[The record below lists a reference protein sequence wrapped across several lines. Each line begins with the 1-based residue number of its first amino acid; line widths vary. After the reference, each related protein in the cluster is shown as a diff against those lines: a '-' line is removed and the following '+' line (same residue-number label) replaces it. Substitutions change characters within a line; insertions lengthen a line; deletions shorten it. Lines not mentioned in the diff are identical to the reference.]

1 MVERKTFGDTIF
13 NILNYSFFILFTLIC
28 VFPFYYLF
36 INTISD
42 NGLVAKGL
50 INFIPRV
57 QYGVNANDE
66 PIYHFGAGIK
76 NYVALRNVHDLGS
89 AFIVTV
95 ARTLIGT
102 IVSTCA
108 SGFVGYLV
116 TKKEM
121 WHRKT
126 AYRFMIVT
134 MYFSAGLIPWF
145 TTMQM
150 LGLTNTF
157 LAYIIPGIV
166 SVYNIIMVKTYIESI
181 PAELEESASID
192 GASYWTIFSKIIW
205 PLSKPILATIAIWC
219 AVGHWNSFQDSLIL
233 MSGAPKLKT
242 LQERLYI
249 YLNQSSNLAATMG
262 TSTTG
267 LSESERQAM
276 LNQKSIQY
284 TVAMVTAIP
293 ILCVYPFMQKYFVK
307 GLMLGAV
314 KG

>member
-1 MVERKTFGDTIF
+1 MVERRSISDVFF
-13 NILNYSFFILFTLIC
+13 NIINYSFFILFTLIC
-28 VFPFYYLF
+28 VFPFYYLL

-50 INFIPRV
+50 INFYPRGL
-57 QYGVNANDE
+57 Q
-66 PIYHFGAGIK
+66 FK
-76 NYVALRNVHDLGS
+76 NYYNLRNVNGLGTS
-89 AFIVTV
+89 FLVTL
-95 ARTLIGT
+95 ARTIIGT
-102 IVSTCA
+102 ATSTA
-108 SGFVGYLV
+108 VSGFVGYLV

-121 WHRKT
+121 WHRKI
-126 AYRFMIVT
+126 AYRFMIIT

-150 LGLTNTF
+150 LGLTNNF
-157 LAYIIPGIV
+157 MGYIVPGLV
-166 SVYNIIMVKTYIESI
+166 TVYNIIMVKTYIESI
-181 PAELEESASID
+181 PAELEESAQID
-192 GASYWTIFSKIIW
+192 GASYFTIFIKIIW

-219 AVGHWNSFQDSLIL
+219 AVGHWNSFQDSLVL

-249 YLNQSSNLAATMG
+249 YLTQSSNLAASMG
-262 TSTTG
+262 TATTG
-267 LSESERQAM
+267 LSEAQRQEM
-276 LNQKSIQY
+276 LNTKSIQY

-307 GLMLGAV
+307 GIMLGAV

>member
-1 MVERKTFGDTIF
+1 MVEKRSVNDIIF
-13 NILNYSFFILFTLIC
+13 DILNYAFFIIFTLIC

-42 NGLVAKGL
+42 NGLVSKGL
-50 INFIPRV
+50 VNFYPR
-57 QYGVNANDE
+57 E
-66 PIYHFGAGIK
+66 LHIK
-76 NYVALRNVHDLGS
+76 NYIALKDVNGLGMS
-89 AFIVTV
+89 FIVTL
-95 ARTLIGT
+95 ARTVIGT
-102 IVSTCA
+102 IVSTVA

-121 WHRKT
+121 WHRKIF
-126 AYRFMIVT
+126 YRFMIIT

-157 LAYIIPGIV
+157 WAYIIPGIV

-192 GASYWTIFSKIIW
+192 GASYMTIFVKIIW

-219 AVGHWNSFQDSLIL
+219 ADGHWNSFQDSLVL

-249 YLNQSSNLAATMG
+249 YLNQSSNLAASMG
-262 TSTTG
+262 TATTG
-267 LSESERQAM
+267 LSETQRQQM
-276 LNQKSIQY
+276 LNTKSIQY

>member
-1 MVERKTFGDTIF
+1 MVEKRSVDDIIF
-13 NILNYSFFILFTLIC
+13 DILNYAFFIIFTLIC

-42 NGLVAKGL
+42 NGLVSKGL
-50 INFIPRV
+50 VNFYPR
-57 QYGVNANDE
+57 GL
-66 PIYHFGAGIK
+66 HIK
-76 NYVALRNVHDLGS
+76 NYIALKDVNGLGMS
-89 AFIVTV
+89 FIVTL
-95 ARTLIGT
+95 ARTVIGT
-102 IVSTCA
+102 IVSTVA

-121 WHRKT
+121 WHRKIF
-126 AYRFMIVT
+126 YRFMIIT

-157 LAYIIPGIV
+157 WAYIIPGIV

-192 GASYWTIFSKIIW
+192 GASYMTIFVKIIW

-219 AVGHWNSFQDSLIL
+219 AVGHWNSFQDSLVL

-249 YLNQSSNLAATMG
+249 YLNQSSNLAASMG
-262 TSTTG
+262 TATTG
-267 LSESERQAM
+267 LSETQRQQM
-276 LNQKSIQY
+276 LNTKSIQY

>member
-1 MVERKTFGDTIF
+1 MVEKRSINDVIF
-13 NILNYSFFILFTLIC
+13 DVLNYTFFILFTIIC

-42 NGLVAKGL
+42 NGLVSKGL
-50 INFIPRV
+50 VNFYPRGLHI
-57 QYGVNANDE
+57 QNYIALKDVN
-66 PIYHFGAGIK
+66 G
-76 NYVALRNVHDLGS
+76 LGMS
-89 AFIVTV
+89 FIVTL
-95 ARTLIGT
+95 ARTVIGT
-102 IVSTCA
+102 IVSTVA
-108 SGFVGYLV
+108 SSFVGYLV
-116 TKKEM
+116 TKKEL
-121 WHRKT
+121 WHRKIF
-126 AYRFMIVT
+126 YRFMIVT

-157 LAYIIPGIV
+157 WAYIIPGIV

-192 GASYWTIFSKIIW
+192 GASYMTIFVKIIW

-219 AVGHWNSFQDSLIL
+219 AVGHWNSFQDSLVL

-249 YLNQSSNLAATMG
+249 YLNQSSNLAASMG
-262 TSTTG
+262 TATTG
-267 LSESERQAM
+267 LSETQRQEM
-276 LNQKSIQY
+276 LNTKSIQY

>member
-1 MVERKTFGDTIF
+1 MVEKRSVNDIIF
-13 NILNYSFFILFTLIC
+13 DILNYAFFILFTLIC

-42 NGLVAKGL
+42 NGLVSKGL
-50 INFIPRV
+50 VNFYPR
-57 QYGVNANDE
+57 GL
-66 PIYHFGAGIK
+66 HIK
-76 NYVALRNVHDLGS
+76 NYIALKDVNGLGMS
-89 AFIVTV
+89 FIVTL
-95 ARTLIGT
+95 ARTVIGT
-102 IVSTCA
+102 IVSTVA

-121 WHRKT
+121 WHRKIF
-126 AYRFMIVT
+126 YRFMIIT

-157 LAYIIPGIV
+157 WAYIIPGIV
-166 SVYNIIMVKTYIESI
+166 SVYNIILVKIYIESI

-192 GASYWTIFSKIIW
+192 GASYMTIFVKIIW

-219 AVGHWNSFQDSLIL
+219 AVGHWNSFQDSLVL

-249 YLNQSSNLAATMG
+249 YLNQSSNLAASMG
-262 TSTTG
+262 TATTG
-267 LSESERQAM
+267 LSETQRQQI
-276 LNQKSIQY
+276 LNTKSIQY

>member
-1 MVERKTFGDTIF
+1 MVEKRSISDIVF
-13 NILNYSFFILFTLIC
+13 NIINYAFFGLFTIIC
-28 VFPFYYLF
+28 VFPFYYLL
-36 INTISD
+36 INTISN

-50 INFIPRV
+50 INFYPR
-57 QYGVNANDE
+57 
-66 PIYHFGAGIK
+66 GIQFK
-76 NYVALRNVHDLGS
+76 NYYNLRNVSGLGTS
-89 AFIVTV
+89 FLVTL

-102 IVSTCA
+102 ATSTA
-108 SGFVGYLV
+108 VSGFVGYLV

-121 WHRKT
+121 WHRKL

-150 LGLTNTF
+150 IGLTNNF
-157 LAYIIPGIV
+157 LGYIIPGLV
-166 SVYNIIMVKTYIESI
+166 SVYNIIMVKTYVESI
-181 PAELEESASID
+181 PAELEESAQID
-192 GASYWTIFSKIIW
+192 GASYFTIFLKIIW

-219 AVGHWNSFQDSLIL
+219 AVGHWNSFQDSLVL
-233 MSGAPKLKT
+233 MSGAPHLKT

-249 YLNQSSNLAATMG
+249 YLTQSSNLAASMG

-267 LSESERQAM
+267 LSEAQRQEM
-276 LNQKSIQY
+276 LNTKSIQY

-293 ILCVYPFMQKYFVK
+293 ILLVYPFMQKYFVK
-307 GLMLGAV
+307 GIMLGAV

>member
-1 MVERKTFGDTIF
+1 MVEKRSINDIIF
-13 NILNYSFFILFTLIC
+13 DILNYAFFIIFTLIC

-42 NGLVAKGL
+42 NGLVSKGL
-50 INFIPRV
+50 VNFYPR
-57 QYGVNANDE
+57 GL
-66 PIYHFGAGIK
+66 HIK
-76 NYVALRNVHDLGS
+76 NYIALKDVNGLGMS
-89 AFIVTV
+89 FIVTL
-95 ARTLIGT
+95 ARTVIGT
-102 IVSTCA
+102 IVSTVA

-121 WHRKT
+121 WHRKIF
-126 AYRFMIVT
+126 YRFMIVT

-157 LAYIIPGIV
+157 WAYIIPGIV

-192 GASYWTIFSKIIW
+192 GASYMTIFVKIIW

-219 AVGHWNSFQDSLIL
+219 AVGHWNSFQDSLVL

-249 YLNQSSNLAATMG
+249 YLNQSSNLAASMG
-262 TSTTG
+262 TATTG
-267 LSESERQAM
+267 LSETQRQQM
-276 LNQKSIQY
+276 LNTKSIQY

>member
-1 MVERKTFGDTIF
+1 MVEKRSVNDIIF
-13 NILNYSFFILFTLIC
+13 DILNYALFIIFTLIC

-42 NGLVAKGL
+42 NGLVSKGL
-50 INFIPRV
+50 VNFYPR
-57 QYGVNANDE
+57 GL
-66 PIYHFGAGIK
+66 HIK
-76 NYVALRNVHDLGS
+76 NYIALKDVNGLGMS
-89 AFIVTV
+89 FIVTL
-95 ARTLIGT
+95 ARTVIGT
-102 IVSTCA
+102 IVSTVA

-121 WHRKT
+121 WHRKIF
-126 AYRFMIVT
+126 YRFMIIT

-157 LAYIIPGIV
+157 WAYIIPGIV

-192 GASYWTIFSKIIW
+192 GASYMTIFVKIIW

-219 AVGHWNSFQDSLIL
+219 AVGHWNSFQDSLVL

-249 YLNQSSNLAATMG
+249 YLNQSSNLAASMG
-262 TSTTG
+262 TATTG
-267 LSESERQAM
+267 LSETQRQQM
-276 LNQKSIQY
+276 LNTKSIQY

>member
-1 MVERKTFGDTIF
+1 MVEKRSINDIIF
-13 NILNYSFFILFTLIC
+13 DILNYAFFILFTLIC

-42 NGLVAKGL
+42 NGLVSKGL
-50 INFIPRV
+50 VNFYPR
-57 QYGVNANDE
+57 GL
-66 PIYHFGAGIK
+66 HIK
-76 NYVALRNVHDLGS
+76 NYIALKDVNGLGMS
-89 AFIVTV
+89 FIVTL
-95 ARTLIGT
+95 ARTVIGT
-102 IVSTCA
+102 IVSTVA

-121 WHRKT
+121 WHRKIF
-126 AYRFMIVT
+126 YRFMIIT

-157 LAYIIPGIV
+157 WAYIIPGIV

-192 GASYWTIFSKIIW
+192 GASYMTIFVKIIW

-219 AVGHWNSFQDSLIL
+219 AVGHWNSFQDSLVL

-249 YLNQSSNLAATMG
+249 YLNQSSNLAASMG
-262 TSTTG
+262 TATTG
-267 LSESERQAM
+267 LSETQRQQM
-276 LNQKSIQY
+276 LNTKSIQY

-314 KG
+314 KW

>member
-1 MVERKTFGDTIF
+1 MVERRSISDVVF
-13 NILNYSFFILFTLIC
+13 NIINYSFFILFTLIC
-28 VFPFYYLF
+28 VFPFYYLL

-50 INFIPRV
+50 INFYPRGL
-57 QYGVNANDE
+57 Q
-66 PIYHFGAGIK
+66 FK
-76 NYVALRNVHDLGS
+76 NYYNLRNVNGLGTS
-89 AFIVTV
+89 FLVTL
-95 ARTLIGT
+95 ARTIIGT
-102 IVSTCA
+102 ATSTA
-108 SGFVGYLV
+108 VSGFVGYLV

-121 WHRKT
+121 WHRKI
-126 AYRFMIVT
+126 AYRFMIIT

-150 LGLTNTF
+150 LGLTNNF
-157 LAYIIPGIV
+157 MGYIVPGLV

-181 PAELEESASID
+181 PAELEESAQID
-192 GASYWTIFSKIIW
+192 GASYFTIFIKIIW

-219 AVGHWNSFQDSLIL
+219 AVGHWNSFQDSLVL

-249 YLNQSSNLAATMG
+249 YLTQSSNLAASMG
-262 TSTTG
+262 TATTV
-267 LSESERQAM
+267 LSEAQRQEM
-276 LNQKSIQY
+276 LNTKSIQY

-307 GLMLGAV
+307 GIMLGAV

>member
-1 MVERKTFGDTIF
+1 MVEKRSINDIIF
-13 NILNYSFFILFTLIC
+13 DILNYAFFIIFTLIC

-42 NGLVAKGL
+42 NGLVSKGL
-50 INFIPRV
+50 VNFYPR
-57 QYGVNANDE
+57 GL
-66 PIYHFGAGIK
+66 HIK
-76 NYVALRNVHDLGS
+76 NYIALKDVNGLGIS
-89 AFIVTV
+89 FIVTL
-95 ARTLIGT
+95 ARTVIGT
-102 IVSTCA
+102 IVSTVA

-121 WHRKT
+121 WHRKIF
-126 AYRFMIVT
+126 YRFMIIT

-157 LAYIIPGIV
+157 WAYIIPGIV

-192 GASYWTIFSKIIW
+192 GASYMTIFVKIIW

-219 AVGHWNSFQDSLIL
+219 AVGHWNSFQDSLVL

-249 YLNQSSNLAATMG
+249 YLNQSSNLAASMG
-262 TSTTG
+262 TATTG
-267 LSESERQAM
+267 LSETQRQQM
-276 LNQKSIQY
+276 LNTKSIQY

>member
-1 MVERKTFGDTIF
+1 MVEKRSVNDIIF
-13 NILNYSFFILFTLIC
+13 DILNYAFFIIFTLIC

-42 NGLVAKGL
+42 NGLVSKGL
-50 INFIPRV
+50 VNFYPR
-57 QYGVNANDE
+57 GL
-66 PIYHFGAGIK
+66 HIK
-76 NYVALRNVHDLGS
+76 NYIALKDVNGLGMS
-89 AFIVTV
+89 FIVTL
-95 ARTLIGT
+95 ARTVIGT
-102 IVSTCA
+102 IVSTVA

-121 WHRKT
+121 WHRKIF
-126 AYRFMIVT
+126 YRFMIIT

-157 LAYIIPGIV
+157 WAYIIPGIV

-192 GASYWTIFSKIIW
+192 GASYMTIFVKIIW

-219 AVGHWNSFQDSLIL
+219 ADGHWNSFQDSLVL

-249 YLNQSSNLAATMG
+249 YLNQSSNLAASMG
-262 TSTTG
+262 TATTG
-267 LSESERQAM
+267 LSETQRQQM
-276 LNQKSIQY
+276 LNTKSIQY

>member
-1 MVERKTFGDTIF
+1 MVEKHSVSDIIF
-13 NILNYSFFILFTLIC
+13 NIFNYAFFIIFTLLC
-28 VFPFYYLF
+28 VFPFYYLL

-42 NGLVAKGL
+42 NSLVSRGL
-50 INFIPRV
+50 ITFYPK
-57 QYGVNANDE
+57 
-66 PIYHFGAGIK
+66 GIQFK
-76 NYVALRNVHDLGS
+76 NYINIFNNQELILSFV
-89 AFIVTV
+89 VTF
-95 ARTLIGT
+95 ARTIIGT
-102 IVSTCA
+102 ATSTLV

-116 TKKEM
+116 TKKEL
-121 WHRKT
+121 WHRKI
-126 AYRFMIVT
+126 AYRFMIIT

-150 LGLTNTF
+150 LGLTNNF
-157 LAYIIPGIV
+157 LGYIIPGLV

-181 PAELEESASID
+181 PAELEESAAID
-192 GASYWTIFSKIIW
+192 GASYFTIFFKIIW

-219 AVGHWNSFQDSLIL
+219 AVGHWNSFQDSLVL

-249 YLNQSSNLAATMG
+249 YLNQSSNLAASMSTG
-262 TSTTG
+262 NTTG
-267 LSESERQAM
+267 LSESARQDM
-276 LNQKSIQY
+276 LNAKNIQY
-284 TVAMVTAIP
+284 TVSMVTAIP

>member
-1 MVERKTFGDTIF
+1 MVF
-13 NILNYSFFILFTLIC
+13 NIINYSFFILFTLIC
-28 VFPFYYLF
+28 VFPFYYLL

-50 INFIPRV
+50 INFYPRGL
-57 QYGVNANDE
+57 Q
-66 PIYHFGAGIK
+66 FK
-76 NYVALRNVHDLGS
+76 NYYNLRNVNGLGTS
-89 AFIVTV
+89 FLVTL
-95 ARTLIGT
+95 ARTIIGT
-102 IVSTCA
+102 ATSTA
-108 SGFVGYLV
+108 VSGFVGYLV

-121 WHRKT
+121 WHRKI
-126 AYRFMIVT
+126 AYRFMIIT

-150 LGLTNTF
+150 LGLTNNF
-157 LAYIIPGIV
+157 MGYIVPGLV

-181 PAELEESASID
+181 PAELEESAQID
-192 GASYWTIFSKIIW
+192 GASYFTIFIKIIW

-219 AVGHWNSFQDSLIL
+219 AVGHWNSFQDSLVL

-249 YLNQSSNLAATMG
+249 YLTQSSNLAASMG
-262 TSTTG
+262 TATTG
-267 LSESERQAM
+267 LSEAQRQEM
-276 LNQKSIQY
+276 LNTKSIQY

-307 GLMLGAV
+307 GIMLGAV

>member
-1 MVERKTFGDTIF
+1 MVERRSISDVVF
-13 NILNYSFFILFTLIC
+13 NIINYSFFILFTLIC
-28 VFPFYYLF
+28 VFPFYYLL

-50 INFIPRV
+50 INFYPRGL
-57 QYGVNANDE
+57 Q
-66 PIYHFGAGIK
+66 FK
-76 NYVALRNVHDLGS
+76 NYYNLRNVNGLGTS
-89 AFIVTV
+89 FLVTL
-95 ARTLIGT
+95 ARTIIGT
-102 IVSTCA
+102 ATSTA
-108 SGFVGYLV
+108 VSGFVGYLV

-121 WHRKT
+121 WHRKI
-126 AYRFMIVT
+126 AYRFMIIT

-150 LGLTNTF
+150 LGLTNNF
-157 LAYIIPGIV
+157 MGYIVPGLV

-181 PAELEESASID
+181 PAELEESAQID
-192 GASYWTIFSKIIW
+192 GASYFTIFIKIIW

-219 AVGHWNSFQDSLIL
+219 AVGHWNSFQDSLVL

-242 LQERLYI
+242 MQERLYI
-249 YLNQSSNLAATMG
+249 YLTQSSNLAASMG
-262 TSTTG
+262 TATTG
-267 LSESERQAM
+267 LSEAQRQEM
-276 LNQKSIQY
+276 LNTKSIQY

-307 GLMLGAV
+307 GIMLGAV

>member
-1 MVERKTFGDTIF
+1 MVERRSISDVVF
-13 NILNYSFFILFTLIC
+13 NIINYSFFILFTLIC
-28 VFPFYYLF
+28 VFPFYYLL

-50 INFIPRV
+50 INFYPRGL
-57 QYGVNANDE
+57 Q
-66 PIYHFGAGIK
+66 FK
-76 NYVALRNVHDLGS
+76 NYYNLRNVNGLGTS
-89 AFIVTV
+89 FLVTL
-95 ARTLIGT
+95 ARTIIGT
-102 IVSTCA
+102 ATSTA
-108 SGFVGYLV
+108 VSGFVGYLV

-121 WHRKT
+121 WHRKI
-126 AYRFMIVT
+126 AYRFMIIT

-150 LGLTNTF
+150 LGLTNNF
-157 LAYIIPGIV
+157 MGYIVPGLV

-181 PAELEESASID
+181 PAELEESAQID
-192 GASYWTIFSKIIW
+192 GASYFTIFIKIIW

-219 AVGHWNSFQDSLIL
+219 AVGHWNSFQDSLVL

-249 YLNQSSNLAATMG
+249 YLTQSSNLAASMG
-262 TSTTG
+262 TATTG
-267 LSESERQAM
+267 LSEAQRQEM
-276 LNQKSIQY
+276 LNTKSIQY

-307 GLMLGAV
+307 GIMLGAV

>member
-1 MVERKTFGDTIF
+1 MVEKRSVNDIIF
-13 NILNYSFFILFTLIC
+13 DILNYAFFILFTLIC

-42 NGLVAKGL
+42 NGLVSKGL
-50 INFIPRV
+50 VNFYPR
-57 QYGVNANDE
+57 GL
-66 PIYHFGAGIK
+66 HIK
-76 NYVALRNVHDLGS
+76 NYIALKDVNGLGMS
-89 AFIVTV
+89 FIVTL
-95 ARTLIGT
+95 ARTVIGT
-102 IVSTCA
+102 IVSTVA

-121 WHRKT
+121 WHRKIF
-126 AYRFMIVT
+126 YRFMIIT

-157 LAYIIPGIV
+157 WAYIIPGIV

-192 GASYWTIFSKIIW
+192 GASYMTIFAKIIW

-219 AVGHWNSFQDSLIL
+219 AVGHWNSFQDSLVL

-249 YLNQSSNLAATMG
+249 YLNQSSNLAASMG
-262 TSTTG
+262 TATTG
-267 LSESERQAM
+267 LSETQRQQM
-276 LNQKSIQY
+276 LNTKSIQY

>member
-1 MVERKTFGDTIF
+1 MVERKSISDIVFNVINYAFFVIFTI
-13 NILNYSFFILFTLIC
+13 LC

-36 INTISD
+36 INTISN
-42 NGLVAKGL
+42 NGLVARGL
-50 INFIPRV
+50 INFYPR
-57 QYGVNANDE
+57 
-66 PIYHFGAGIK
+66 GIQFK
-76 NYVALRNVHDLGS
+76 NYYNLRNVSGLGTS
-89 AFIVTV
+89 FLVTL

-102 IVSTCA
+102 ATSTA
-108 SGFVGYLV
+108 VSGFVGYLV

-121 WHRKT
+121 WHRKL

-150 LGLTNTF
+150 LGLTNNF
-157 LAYIIPGIV
+157 LGYIIPGLV

-181 PAELEESASID
+181 PAELEESAQID
-192 GASYWTIFSKIIW
+192 GASYFTIFLKIIW

-219 AVGHWNSFQDSLIL
+219 AVGHWNSFQDSLVL
-233 MSGAPKLKT
+233 MSGAQHLKT

-249 YLNQSSNLAATMG
+249 YLTQSSNLAASMG

-267 LSESERQAM
+267 LSEAQRQEM
-276 LNQKSIQY
+276 MNTKSIQY

-293 ILCVYPFMQKYFVK
+293 ILLVYPFMQKYFVK
-307 GLMLGAV
+307 GIMLGAV

>member
-1 MVERKTFGDTIF
+1 MVEKNSVGDIIF
-13 NILNYSFFILFTLIC
+13 NRLNLLFFACFTLIC
-28 VFPFYYLF
+28 VFPFYYLL

-50 INFIPRV
+50 VNFFPR
-57 QYGVNANDE
+57 GV
-66 PIYHFGAGIK
+66 H
-76 NYVALRNVHDLGS
+76 LRNYFALKNVHGLGTS
-89 AFIVTV
+89 FIVTI
-95 ARTLIGT
+95 ARTVIGT
-102 IVSTCA
+102 VVSTVA

-116 TKKEM
+116 TKTEM
-121 WHRKT
+121 WHRKFC
-126 AYRFMIVT
+126 YRFMIVT

-157 LAYIIPGIV
+157 LGYIVPGIV

-181 PAELEESASID
+181 PAEMEESAAID
-192 GASYWTIFSKIIW
+192 GASYMTIFVKIIW

-233 MSGAPKLKT
+233 MSGAPQLKT

-249 YLNQSSNLAATMG
+249 YLNQSSNLAASMSTA
-262 TSTTG
+262 TSG
-267 LSESERQAM
+267 LSESQRQEM
-276 LNQKSIQY
+276 LNTKSIQY
-284 TVAMVTAIP
+284 TVAMLTAIP

>member
-1 MVERKTFGDTIF
+1 MVEKRSVNDIIF
-13 NILNYSFFILFTLIC
+13 DILNYAFFILFTLIC

-42 NGLVAKGL
+42 NGLVSKGL
-50 INFIPRV
+50 VNFYPR
-57 QYGVNANDE
+57 GL
-66 PIYHFGAGIK
+66 HIK
-76 NYVALRNVHDLGS
+76 NYIALKDVNGLGMS
-89 AFIVTV
+89 FIVTL
-95 ARTLIGT
+95 ARTVIGT
-102 IVSTCA
+102 IVSTVA

-121 WHRKT
+121 WHRKIF
-126 AYRFMIVT
+126 YRFMIIT

-157 LAYIIPGIV
+157 WAYIIPGIV

-181 PAELEESASID
+181 PTELEESASID
-192 GASYWTIFSKIIW
+192 GASYMTIFVKIIW

-219 AVGHWNSFQDSLIL
+219 AVGHWNSFQDSLVLI
-233 MSGAPKLKT
+233 SGAPKLKT

-249 YLNQSSNLAATMG
+249 YLNQSSNLAASMG
-262 TSTTG
+262 TATTG
-267 LSESERQAM
+267 LSETQRQQM
-276 LNQKSIQY
+276 LNTKSIQY

>member
-1 MVERKTFGDTIF
+1 MVEKRSINDVIF
-13 NILNYSFFILFTLIC
+13 DVLNITFFILFTIIC

-42 NGLVAKGL
+42 NGLVSKGL
-50 INFIPRV
+50 VNFYPR
-57 QYGVNANDE
+57 GL
-66 PIYHFGAGIK
+66 HIK
-76 NYVALRNVHDLGS
+76 NYIALKDVNGLGMS
-89 AFIVTV
+89 FIVTL
-95 ARTLIGT
+95 ARTVIGT
-102 IVSTCA
+102 IVSTVA
-108 SGFVGYLV
+108 SGFVGYIV
-116 TKKEM
+116 TKQEL
-121 WHRKT
+121 WHRKIF
-126 AYRFMIVT
+126 YRFMIVT

-157 LAYIIPGIV
+157 WAYIIPGIV

-192 GASYWTIFSKIIW
+192 GASYMTIFVKIIW

-219 AVGHWNSFQDSLIL
+219 AVGHWNSFQDSLVL

-249 YLNQSSNLAATMG
+249 YLNQSSNLAASMG
-262 TSTTG
+262 TATTG
-267 LSESERQAM
+267 LSETQRQEM
-276 LNQKSIQY
+276 LNTKSIQY

>member
-1 MVERKTFGDTIF
+1 MVEKRSINDIIF
-13 NILNYSFFILFTLIC
+13 DILNYAFFIIFTLIC

-42 NGLVAKGL
+42 NGLVSKGL
-50 INFIPRV
+50 VNFYPR
-57 QYGVNANDE
+57 GL
-66 PIYHFGAGIK
+66 HIK
-76 NYVALRNVHDLGS
+76 NYIALKDVNGLGMS
-89 AFIVTV
+89 FIVTL
-95 ARTLIGT
+95 ARTVIGT
-102 IVSTCA
+102 IVSTVA

-121 WHRKT
+121 WHRKIF
-126 AYRFMIVT
+126 YRFMIIT
-134 MYFSAGLIPWF
+134 MYFNAGLIPWF

-157 LAYIIPGIV
+157 WAYIIPGIV

-192 GASYWTIFSKIIW
+192 GASYMTIFVKIIW

-219 AVGHWNSFQDSLIL
+219 AVGHWNSFQDSLVL

-249 YLNQSSNLAATMG
+249 YLNQSSNLAASMG
-262 TSTTG
+262 TATTG
-267 LSESERQAM
+267 LSETQRQQM
-276 LNQKSIQY
+276 LNTKSIQY

>member
-1 MVERKTFGDTIF
+1 MVEKRSINDIIF
-13 NILNYSFFILFTLIC
+13 DILNYAFFIIFTLIC

-42 NGLVAKGL
+42 NGLVSKGL
-50 INFIPRV
+50 VNFYPR
-57 QYGVNANDE
+57 GL
-66 PIYHFGAGIK
+66 HIK
-76 NYVALRNVHDLGS
+76 NYIALKDVNGLGMS
-89 AFIVTV
+89 FIVTL
-95 ARTLIGT
+95 ARTVIGT
-102 IVSTCA
+102 IVSTVA

-121 WHRKT
+121 WHRKIF
-126 AYRFMIVT
+126 YRFMIIN
-134 MYFSAGLIPWF
+134 MYSSEGLIPWF

-157 LAYIIPGIV
+157 WAYIIPGIV

-192 GASYWTIFSKIIW
+192 GASYMTIFVKIIW

-219 AVGHWNSFQDSLIL
+219 AVGHWNSFQDSLVL

-249 YLNQSSNLAATMG
+249 YLNQSSNLAASMG
-262 TSTTG
+262 TATTG
-267 LSESERQAM
+267 LSETQRQQM
-276 LNQKSIQY
+276 LNTKSIQY

>member
-1 MVERKTFGDTIF
+1 MVEKRSVNDIIF
-13 NILNYSFFILFTLIC
+13 DILNYAFFIIFTLIC

-42 NGLVAKGL
+42 NGLVSKGL
-50 INFIPRV
+50 VNFYPR
-57 QYGVNANDE
+57 GL
-66 PIYHFGAGIK
+66 HIK
-76 NYVALRNVHDLGS
+76 NYIALKDVNGLGMS
-89 AFIVTV
+89 FIVTL
-95 ARTLIGT
+95 ARTVIGT
-102 IVSTCA
+102 IVSTVA

-121 WHRKT
+121 WHRKIF
-126 AYRFMIVT
+126 YRFMIIT

-157 LAYIIPGIV
+157 WAYIIPGIV

-181 PAELEESASID
+181 PTELEESASID
-192 GASYWTIFSKIIW
+192 GASYMTIFVKIIW

-219 AVGHWNSFQDSLIL
+219 AVGHWNSFQDSLVL

-249 YLNQSSNLAATMG
+249 YLNQSSNLAASMG
-262 TSTTG
+262 TATTG
-267 LSESERQAM
+267 LSETQRQQM
-276 LNQKSIQY
+276 LNTKSIQY

>member
-1 MVERKTFGDTIF
+1 MVEKRSINDIIF
-13 NILNYSFFILFTLIC
+13 DILNYAFFILLTVIC

-42 NGLVAKGL
+42 NGLVSKGL
-50 INFIPRV
+50 VNFYPR
-57 QYGVNANDE
+57 GL
-66 PIYHFGAGIK
+66 HIK
-76 NYVALRNVHDLGS
+76 NYIALKDVNGLGMS
-89 AFIVTV
+89 FIVTL
-95 ARTLIGT
+95 ARTVIGT
-102 IVSTCA
+102 IVSTVA

-121 WHRKT
+121 WHRKIF
-126 AYRFMIVT
+126 YRFMIIT

-157 LAYIIPGIV
+157 WAYIIPGIV

-192 GASYWTIFSKIIW
+192 GASYMTIFVKIIW

-219 AVGHWNSFQDSLIL
+219 AVGHWNSFQDSLVL

-249 YLNQSSNLAATMG
+249 YLNQSSNLAASMG
-262 TSTTG
+262 TATTG
-267 LSESERQAM
+267 LSETQRQQM
-276 LNQKSIQY
+276 LNTKSIQY

>member
-1 MVERKTFGDTIF
+1 MVEKRSINDIIF
-13 NILNYSFFILFTLIC
+13 DILNYAFFIIFTLIC

-42 NGLVAKGL
+42 NGLVSKGL
-50 INFIPRV
+50 VNFYPR
-57 QYGVNANDE
+57 GL
-66 PIYHFGAGIK
+66 HIK
-76 NYVALRNVHDLGS
+76 NYIALKDVNGLGMS
-89 AFIVTV
+89 FIVTL
-95 ARTLIGT
+95 ARTVIGT
-102 IVSTCA
+102 IVSTVA

-121 WHRKT
+121 WHRKIF
-126 AYRFMIVT
+126 YRFMIIT

-157 LAYIIPGIV
+157 WAYIIPGIV

-192 GASYWTIFSKIIW
+192 GASYMTIFAKIIW

-219 AVGHWNSFQDSLIL
+219 AVGHWNSFQDSLVL

-249 YLNQSSNLAATMG
+249 YLNQSSNLAASMG
-262 TSTTG
+262 TATTG
-267 LSESERQAM
+267 LSETQRQQM
-276 LNQKSIQY
+276 LNTKSIQY

>member
-1 MVERKTFGDTIF
+1 MVEKKSLSDMIF
-13 NILNYSFFILFTLIC
+13 NALNYAFFIIFTLIC

-50 INFIPRV
+50 INFYPR
-57 QYGVNANDE
+57 
-66 PIYHFGAGIK
+66 GIHLK
-76 NYVALRNVHDLGS
+76 NYFALRDVHDLGW
-89 AFIVTV
+89 AFIVTLS
-95 ARTLIGT
+95 RTLIGT
-102 IVSTCA
+102 VVSTAA

-116 TKKEM
+116 TKQEM
-121 WHRKT
+121 WHRKF
-126 AYRFMIVT
+126 AYRFMIIT

-157 LAYIIPGIV
+157 WAYIIPGIV

-181 PAELEESASID
+181 PKEMEESAAID
-192 GASYWTIFSKIIW
+192 GASYMTIFIKIIW

-233 MSGAPKLKT
+233 MSGAPRLKT

-249 YLNQSSNLAATMG
+249 YLNQSSNLAASMG
-262 TSTTG
+262 TATTG
-267 LSESERQAM
+267 LSEAQRQEM
-276 LNQKSIQY
+276 LNTKSIQY

>member
-1 MVERKTFGDTIF
+1 MVEKRSVNDIIF
-13 NILNYSFFILFTLIC
+13 DILNYAFFILFTLIC
-28 VFPFYYLF
+28 VFPFYYMF

-42 NGLVAKGL
+42 NGLVSKGL
-50 INFIPRV
+50 VNFYPR
-57 QYGVNANDE
+57 GL
-66 PIYHFGAGIK
+66 HIK
-76 NYVALRNVHDLGS
+76 NYIALKDVNGLGMS
-89 AFIVTV
+89 FIVTL
-95 ARTLIGT
+95 ARTVIGT
-102 IVSTCA
+102 IVSTVA

-121 WHRKT
+121 WHRKIF
-126 AYRFMIVT
+126 YRFMIIT

-157 LAYIIPGIV
+157 WAYIIPGIV

-192 GASYWTIFSKIIW
+192 GASYMTIFVKIIW

-219 AVGHWNSFQDSLIL
+219 AVGHWNSFQDSLVL

-249 YLNQSSNLAATMG
+249 YLNQSSNLAASMG
-262 TSTTG
+262 TATTG
-267 LSESERQAM
+267 LSETQRQQM
-276 LNQKSIQY
+276 LNTKSIQY

>member
-1 MVERKTFGDTIF
+1 MVEKRSVNDIIF
-13 NILNYSFFILFTLIC
+13 DILNYAFFILFTLIC

-42 NGLVAKGL
+42 NGLVSKGL
-50 INFIPRV
+50 VNFYPR
-57 QYGVNANDE
+57 GL
-66 PIYHFGAGIK
+66 HIK
-76 NYVALRNVHDLGS
+76 NYIALKDVNGLGMS
-89 AFIVTV
+89 FIVTL
-95 ARTLIGT
+95 ARTVIGT
-102 IVSTCA
+102 IVSTVA

-116 TKKEM
+116 TKQEL
-121 WHRKT
+121 WHRKIF
-126 AYRFMIVT
+126 YRFMIVT

-157 LAYIIPGIV
+157 WAYIIPGIV

-192 GASYWTIFSKIIW
+192 GASYMTIFVKIIW

-219 AVGHWNSFQDSLIL
+219 AVGHWNSFQDSLVL

-249 YLNQSSNLAATMG
+249 YLNQSSNLAASMG
-262 TSTTG
+262 TATTG
-267 LSESERQAM
+267 LSETQRQEM
-276 LNQKSIQY
+276 LNTKSIQY

>member
-1 MVERKTFGDTIF
+1 MVEKRSINDVIF
-13 NILNYSFFILFTLIC
+13 DVLNYTFFILFTIIC

-42 NGLVAKGL
+42 NGLVSKGL
-50 INFIPRV
+50 VNFYPR
-57 QYGVNANDE
+57 GL
-66 PIYHFGAGIK
+66 HIK
-76 NYVALRNVHDLGS
+76 NYIALKDVNGLGMS
-89 AFIVTV
+89 FIVTL
-95 ARTLIGT
+95 ARTVIGT
-102 IVSTCA
+102 IVSTVA
-108 SGFVGYLV
+108 SGFVGYIV
-116 TKKEM
+116 TKQEL
-121 WHRKT
+121 WHRKIF
-126 AYRFMIVT
+126 YRFMIVT
-134 MYFSAGLIPWF
+134 MYFSAGLIPWL

-157 LAYIIPGIV
+157 WAYIIPGIV

-192 GASYWTIFSKIIW
+192 GASYMTIFVKIIW

-219 AVGHWNSFQDSLIL
+219 AVGHWNSFQDSLVL

-249 YLNQSSNLAATMG
+249 YLNQSSNLAASMG
-262 TSTTG
+262 TATTG
-267 LSESERQAM
+267 LSETQRQEM
-276 LNQKSIQY
+276 LNTKSIQY

>member
-1 MVERKTFGDTIF
+1 MVEKRSVNDIIF
-13 NILNYSFFILFTLIC
+13 DILNYAFFIIFTLIC

-42 NGLVAKGL
+42 NGLVSKGL
-50 INFIPRV
+50 VNFYPR
-57 QYGVNANDE
+57 GL
-66 PIYHFGAGIK
+66 HIK
-76 NYVALRNVHDLGS
+76 NYIALKDVNGLGMS
-89 AFIVTV
+89 FIVTL
-95 ARTLIGT
+95 ARTVIGT
-102 IVSTCA
+102 IISTVA

-121 WHRKT
+121 WHRKIF
-126 AYRFMIVT
+126 YRFMIIT

-157 LAYIIPGIV
+157 WAYIIPGIV

-192 GASYWTIFSKIIW
+192 GASYMTIFVKIIW

-219 AVGHWNSFQDSLIL
+219 AVGHWNSFQDSLVL

-249 YLNQSSNLAATMG
+249 YLNQSSNLAASMG
-262 TSTTG
+262 TATTG
-267 LSESERQAM
+267 LSETQRQQM
-276 LNQKSIQY
+276 LNTKSIQY

>member
-1 MVERKTFGDTIF
+1 MVEKRSISDVVF
-13 NILNYSFFILFTLIC
+13 NVINYAFFVAFTLIC

-36 INTISD
+36 INTISN

-50 INFIPRV
+50 INFYPR
-57 QYGVNANDE
+57 
-66 PIYHFGAGIK
+66 GIQFK
-76 NYVALRNVHDLGS
+76 NYYNLRNVSGLGTS
-89 AFIVTV
+89 FLVTL

-102 IVSTCA
+102 ATSTA
-108 SGFVGYLV
+108 VSGFVGYLV

-121 WHRKT
+121 WHRKL

-150 LGLTNTF
+150 LGLTNNF
-157 LAYIIPGIV
+157 LGYIIPGLV

-181 PAELEESASID
+181 PAELEESAQID
-192 GASYWTIFSKIIW
+192 GASYFTIFLKIIW

-219 AVGHWNSFQDSLIL
+219 AVGHWNSFQDSLVL
-233 MSGAPKLKT
+233 MSGAPHLKT

-249 YLNQSSNLAATMG
+249 YLTQSSNLAASMG

-267 LSESERQAM
+267 LSEAQRQEM
-276 LNQKSIQY
+276 MNTKSIQY
-284 TVAMVTAIP
+284 TVAMITAIP
-293 ILCVYPFMQKYFVK
+293 ILLVYPFMQKYFVK
-307 GLMLGAV
+307 GIMLGAV

>member
-1 MVERKTFGDTIF
+1 MVEKRSINDIIF
-13 NILNYSFFILFTLIC
+13 DILNYAFFIIFTLIC

-42 NGLVAKGL
+42 NGLVSKGL
-50 INFIPRV
+50 VNFYPR
-57 QYGVNANDE
+57 GL
-66 PIYHFGAGIK
+66 HIK
-76 NYVALRNVHDLGS
+76 NYIALKDVNGLGMS
-89 AFIVTV
+89 FIVTL
-95 ARTLIGT
+95 ARTVIGT
-102 IVSTCA
+102 IVSTVA

-121 WHRKT
+121 WHRKIF
-126 AYRFMIVT
+126 YRFMIIT

-157 LAYIIPGIV
+157 WAYIIPGIV

-192 GASYWTIFSKIIW
+192 GASYMTIFVKIIW

-219 AVGHWNSFQDSLIL
+219 AVGHWNSFQDSLVL

-249 YLNQSSNLAATMG
+249 YLNQSSNLAASMG
-262 TSTTG
+262 TATTG
-267 LSESERQAM
+267 LSETQRQQM
-276 LNQKSIQY
+276 LNTKSIQY

-307 GLMLGAV
+307 GIMLGAV